1 MRARVLQELMTYC
14 RSKER
19 ITGHRVRGLPG
30 RPTQDVAGSGTGDPN
45 AQTAMA
51 FLEPPS
57 AVRQMKCW
65 VWAIEQAYSMLQRRH
80 PERARLMIRLFGLD
94 GRPSAMVLPG
104 WRSRL
109 EEEFHISEPT
119 IYRWRE
125 DIIQAVMVGA
135 IQAGVLQPYETK
147 YKKVS

>member
-1 MRARVLQELMTYC
+1 MTYC

-30 RPTQDVAGSGTGDPN
+30 RPTQDVAGSGPGDPT

-94 GRPSAMVLPG
+94 GEDEFMIYAAPVGTARAEDQP
-104 WRSRL
+104 L
-109 EEEFHISEPT
+109 EQSFYRFVEE
-119 IYRWRE
+119 
-125 DIIQAVMVGA
+125 QG
-135 IQAGVLQPYETK
+135 L
-147 YKKVS
+147 